1 MDVTDVF
8 EPLQA
13 TDPAE
18 VAGYRLAAR
27 LGAGGMGRV
36 YLSHTEDGRA
46 VAVKVVRPELA
57 DDPDFRRR
65 FGREVRAARRVR
77 GTYTAELIDADAEG
91 APPWLATLYV
101 PGPSLAQAVARQGP
115 LPAPALLSL
124 MAGMAEALQAI
135 HAEGIVH
142 RDLKPSNVLLAA
154 DGPRVIDFG
163 IALATDG
170 TSYTTTGHPIGT
182 PSYMAPEQA
191 SGEGAT
197 AASDVFALAQTAA
210 FAALGKPLY
219 GDGPGV
225 YVLYRIIH
233 SEPDLTLL
241 PEALRP
247 LFARCL
253 ATDPAERPAP
263 AEIAEWCRERL
274 AAEADADGAHAVW
287 REITGPEVT
296 VPAPVPESTLVRS
309 DPWAAPPPR
318 PADPAE
324 RGARRRR
331 VALVSAVGVVSA
343 LLVLGLAWRAMG
355 PMGGGE
361 HRNDA
366 GASESATPSSGARKT
381 TPESQGPSSEGEAA
395 EALTAPSPSPSPREP
410 QAEPYAPIS
419 VDAKHSIDLANPY
432 KKLDGDSGDIRFS
445 CKSTGCELTSDTS
458 VFMPMSGKAG
468 ATLDECRLFLPHSKI
483 RSLPLAGSASG
494 SEICVMNDSGDIAL
508 YVITT
513 KSTAIP
519 DLAFVMG
526 DLTVWRDAL

>member
-1 MDVTDVF
+1 MDATDVF

-13 TDPAE
+13 TDPTE

-36 YLSHTEDGRA
+36 YLSHTEGGRA
-46 VAVKVVRPELA
+46 VAIKVVRPELA
-57 DDPDFRRR
+57 DDPDFRGR

-77 GTYTAELIDADAEG
+77 GAYTAELIDADAE
-91 APPWLATLYV
+91 AATPWLATLYV
-101 PGPSLAQAVARQGP
+101 PGPSLTQAVARQGP
-115 LPAPALLSL
+115 LPVPALLWL

-142 RDLKPSNVLLAA
+142 RDLKPSNVLLAS

-163 IALATDG
+163 IALATDA

-182 PSYMAPEQA
+182 PAYMAPEQA

-233 SEPDLTLL
+233 SAPDLTLL
-241 PEALRP
+241 PEPLRP

-253 ATDPAERPAP
+253 AADPAERPAP
-263 AEIAEWCRERL
+263 AEIVEWCRQRL
-274 AAEADADGAHAVW
+274 GEADGAPAVW
-287 REITGPEVT
+287 GEIGGPET
-296 VPAPVPESTLVRS
+296 EVPAPVPEPTPVRT
-309 DPWAAPPPR
+309 DPWAGPPPV
-318 PADPAE
+318 PVA
-324 RGARRRR
+324 RGSRRRL
-331 VALVSAVGVVSA
+331 VALVSVVGVVSA

-361 HRNDA
+361 HRNNA
-366 GASESATPSSGARKT
+366 GASASVTPSSEVRKG
-381 TPESQGPSSEGEAA
+381 TPESEGSASA
-395 EALTAPSPSPSPREP
+395 DRVADALTEPSASPSPREP
-410 QAEPYAPIS
+410 QAEPYALVT
-419 VDAKHSIDLANPY
+419 VDAKHSVNLADPGEE
-432 KKLDGDSGDIRFS
+432 LDGDTGDIRFS
-445 CKSTGCELTSDTS
+445 CKSVGCELKSDTS
-458 VFMPMSGKAG
+458 VFMPMDDKPGT
-468 ATLDECRLFLPHSKI
+468 TLDECRLFLPHSKI
-483 RSLPLAGSASG
+483 HNLPLANSANG
-494 SEICVMNDSGDIAL
+494 SEICMMNSSGDIAL
-508 YVITT
+508 FVIAT

-519 DLAFVMG
+519 ELAFLLG
-526 DLTVWRDAL
+526 DMTVWRNAA

>member
-46 VAVKVVRPELA
+46 VAIKVVRPELA
-57 DDPDFRRR
+57 DDPDFRGR

-77 GTYTAELIDADAEG
+77 GTYTAELIDADAE
-91 APPWLATLYV
+91 AATPWLATLYI
-101 PGPSLAQAVARQGP
+101 PGPSLTQAVTRSGP
-115 LPAPALLSL
+115 LPVSALLWL

-142 RDLKPSNVLLAA
+142 RDLKPSNVLLAS

-163 IALATDG
+163 IALAADA

-182 PSYMAPEQA
+182 PAYMAPEQA

-241 PEALRP
+241 PEPLRP

-253 ATDPAERPAP
+253 AADPAQRPAP
-263 AEIAEWCRERL
+263 AEIVEWCRQRL
-274 AAEADADGAHAVW
+274 GAEAEADGAPAVW
-287 REITGPEVT
+287 REIGGSEAE
-296 VPAPVPESTLVRS
+296 VPAPVPESTPVRTN
-309 DPWAAPPPR
+309 PWAGPPPV
-318 PADPAE
+318 PVVH
-324 RGARRRR
+324 GARRRR
-331 VALVSAVGVVSA
+331 VALVSGVGVVSA
-343 LLVLGLAWRAMG
+343 LLVLGLAWQAMG

-361 HRNDA
+361 HRATADA
-366 GASESATPSSGARKT
+366 SVSAA
-381 TPESQGPSSEGEAA
+381 PSSEVRKTMPESAGSASA
-395 EALTAPSPSPSPREP
+395 GRIADALTEPSPSPSPREP
-410 QAEPYAPIS
+410 QAEPYTPVM
-419 VDAKHSIDLANPY
+419 VDAKHSVNLANPF
-432 KKLDGDSGDIRFS
+432 KWLNGKQGDIRFS
-445 CKSTGCELTSDTS
+445 CESVGCELKSDTS
-458 VFMPMSGKAG
+458 LFMLMYGKPG
-468 ATLDECRLFLPHSKI
+468 ATLDECRMFLKHSKM
-483 RSLPLAGSASG
+483 RSLPLAAVANG
-494 SEICVMNDSGDIAL
+494 SEICVKNASGDIAL
-508 YVITT
+508 YVIVT
-513 KSTAIP
+513 KSTALP
-519 DLAFVMG
+519 EVAFVTG
-526 DLTVWRDAL
+526 DMTVWRNAA

>member
-77 GTYTAELIDADAEG
+77 GAYTAELIDADAE
-91 APPWLATLYV
+91 AATPWLATLYV
-101 PGPSLAQAVARQGP
+101 PGPSLTQAVARRGP
-115 LPAPALLSL
+115 LPVPALLLL
-124 MAGMAEALQAI
+124 MAGMAEALEAI

-163 IALATDG
+163 IALAADG

-210 FAALGKPLY
+210 YAALGKPLY

-241 PEALRP
+241 PEPLRP

-253 ATDPAERPAP
+253 AVDPAERPAP
-263 AEIAEWCRERL
+263 AEIVEWCRERL
-274 AAEADADGAHAVW
+274 GAESDADGAHAVW
-287 REITGPEVT
+287 REISGPEAT
-296 VPAPVPESTLVRS
+296 VPAPAPESTPVRP
-309 DPWAAPPPR
+309 DPWAAPPPAPVDR
-318 PADPAE
+318 
-324 RGARRRR
+324 RVRRRR

-366 GASESATPSSGARKT
+366 GASESATPSSGARGAMAET
-381 TPESQGPSSEGEAA
+381 ERPSSAGKAA
-395 EALTAPSPSPSPREP
+395 EAPTEPSTSPSPSPREP

-419 VDAKHSIDLANPY
+419 VDAKRSIDLADPS
-432 KKLDGDSGDIRFS
+432 KELDGDSGDIRFS
-445 CKSTGCELTSDTS
+445 CESVGCELKSDTS
-458 VFMPMSGKAG
+458 VFMPMSGNPG
-468 ATLDECRLFLPHSKI
+468 TTLDECRLFLPHSKI
-483 RSLPLAGSASG
+483 HNLPLANQASG

-508 YVITT
+508 FVIVT

-519 DLAFVMG
+519 HLAFLMG
-526 DLTVWRDAL
+526 DLTVWRNAL

>member
-1 MDVTDVF
+1 MDVTNVF

-46 VAVKVVRPELA
+46 VAIKVVRPELA
-57 DDPDFRRR
+57 DDPDFRGR

-77 GTYTAELIDADAEG
+77 GTYTAELIDADAE
-91 APPWLATLYV
+91 AATPWLATLYV
-101 PGPSLAQAVARQGP
+101 PGPSLTQAVTRSGP
-115 LPAPALLSL
+115 LPVSALLWL
-124 MAGMAEALQAI
+124 MVGMAEALQAI

-142 RDLKPSNVLLAA
+142 RDLKPSNVLLAS

-163 IALATDG
+163 IALAADA

-182 PSYMAPEQA
+182 PAYMAPEQA

-241 PEALRP
+241 PEPLRP

-253 ATDPAERPAP
+253 AADPAQRPAP
-263 AEIAEWCRERL
+263 AEIVEWCRQRL
-274 AAEADADGAHAVW
+274 GAEAEADGAPAVW
-287 REITGPEVT
+287 REIGGSEAE
-296 VPAPVPESTLVRS
+296 VPAPVPESTPVRTN
-309 DPWAAPPPR
+309 PWAGPPPV
-318 PADPAE
+318 PVV

-331 VALVSAVGVVSA
+331 VALVSGVGVVSA
-343 LLVLGLAWRAMG
+343 LLVLGLAWQAMG

-361 HRNDA
+361 HRATADA
-366 GASESATPSSGARKT
+366 SMSAAPSGGAQKA
-381 TPESQGPSSEGEAA
+381 TPESGGFSAA
-395 EALTAPSPSPSPREP
+395 GKVAEERTAPSTSPSPREP
-410 QAEPYAPIS
+410 QAEPYPLVT
-419 VDAKHSIDLANPY
+419 VDAKHSLNLADPR
-432 KKLDGDSGDIRFS
+432 KKLDGRTGDIRFGCES
-445 CKSTGCELTSDTS
+445 VGCELKSDTS
-458 VFMPMSGKAG
+458 VFMPMYDKPGT
-468 ATLDECRLFLPHSKI
+468 TLDECRLFLPHSKI
-483 RSLPLAGSASG
+483 HNLPLAASANG
-494 SEICVMNDSGDIAL
+494 SEICMMNSSGDIAL
-508 YVITT
+508 FVIAT
-513 KSTAIP
+513 KSTAMP
-519 DLAFVMG
+519 ELAFLMG
-526 DLTVWRDAL
+526 DLTVWRDAV

>member
-13 TDPAE
+13 NDPAE

-46 VAVKVVRPELA
+46 VAIKVVRPELA

-77 GTYTAELIDADAEG
+77 GAYTAELIDADAE
-91 APPWLATLYV
+91 AATPWLATLYV
-101 PGPSLAQAVARQGP
+101 PGPSLTQAVARQGP
-115 LPAPALLSL
+115 LPVPALLWL

-142 RDLKPSNVLLAA
+142 RDLKPSNVLLAS

-163 IALATDG
+163 IALAADG

-182 PSYMAPEQA
+182 PAYMAPEQA

-210 FAALGKPLY
+210 YAALGKPLY

-241 PEALRP
+241 PEPLRP

-253 ATDPAERPAP
+253 AADPAERPAP
-263 AEIAEWCRERL
+263 AEIVEWCRQRL
-274 AAEADADGAHAVW
+274 GEEAEAGTAPAVW
-287 REITGPEVT
+287 GEIGGPETEVPPPVPEPT
-296 VPAPVPESTLVRS
+296 PVRTDPWAGPPPAPV
-309 DPWAAPPPR
+309 A
-318 PADPAE
+318 
-324 RGARRRR
+324 RGVRRRL

-361 HRNDA
+361 HRAAA
-366 GASESATPSSGARKT
+366 GASASVTPSSGARKT
-381 TPESQGPSSEGEAA
+381 APESAGRVAD
-395 EALTAPSPSPSPREP
+395 ALTEPSVSPSPSEP
-410 QAEPYAPIS
+410 QAEPYAQVTVDTKRS
-419 VDAKHSIDLANPY
+419 VNLANPY
-432 KKLDGDSGDIRFS
+432 KELNGDEGDIRFS
-445 CKSTGCELTSDTS
+445 CKSVGCELNSDTS
-458 VFMPMSGKAG
+458 VFVAMPGKPG
-468 ATLDECRLFLPHSKI
+468 ATLDECRLFLNHSK
-483 RSLPLAGSASG
+483 SHNLPLATSANG
-494 SEICVMNDSGDIAL
+494 SEICVKNASGDIAL
-508 YVITT
+508 FVIAT
-513 KSTAIP
+513 KSTAMP
-519 DLAFVMG
+519 GVAFVLG
-526 DLTVWRDAL
+526 DVTVWRNAA

>member
-13 TDPAE
+13 NDPAE

-36 YLSHTEDGRA
+36 YLSYAEDGRA
-46 VAVKVVRPELA
+46 VAIKVVRPELA
-57 DDPDFRRR
+57 DDPDFRGR
-65 FGREVRAARRVR
+65 FGREIRAARRVR
-77 GTYTAELIDADAEG
+77 GACTAELIDADAEG
-91 APPWLATLYV
+91 TPPWLATLYV
-101 PGPSLAQAVARQGP
+101 PGPSLTQAVARQGP
-115 LPAPALLSL
+115 LPVSALLWL
-124 MAGMAEALQAI
+124 MAGMAEALRAI

-142 RDLKPSNVLLAA
+142 RDLKPSNVLLAS

-163 IALATDG
+163 IALAADA

-182 PSYMAPEQA
+182 PAYMAPEQA

-233 SEPDLTLL
+233 DQPDLTLL
-241 PEALRP
+241 PEPLRP

-253 ATDPAERPAP
+253 AADPAERPAP
-263 AEIAEWCRERL
+263 AEIVEWCRQRL
-274 AAEADADGAHAVW
+274 GEEADADGAPAVW
-287 REITGPEVT
+287 REISGPEVT
-296 VPAPVPESTLVRS
+296 VPAPVPEPTPVRT
-309 DPWAAPPPR
+309 DPWAGPPPV
-318 PADPAE
+318 PVD

-343 LLVLGLAWRAMG
+343 LLVLGLAWQAMG

-361 HRNDA
+361 HRA
-366 GASESATPSSGARKT
+366 GAEASESATRSSGARKT
-381 TPESQGPSSEGEAA
+381 TTESAGSPSAGKVTEER
-395 EALTAPSPSPSPREP
+395 TAPSTSPTPREP
-410 QAEPYAPIS
+410 QAEPYALVT
-419 VDAKHSIDLANPY
+419 VDAKHSLNLADPR
-432 KKLDGDSGDIRFS
+432 KELGGDKGDIRFS
-445 CKSTGCELTSDTS
+445 CESVGCELKSDTS
-458 VFMPMSGKAG
+458 VFMPMDDKPGT
-468 ATLDECRLFLPHSKI
+468 TLDECRLFLPHSKI
-483 RSLPLAGSASG
+483 HNLPLAASANG
-494 SEICVMNDSGDIAL
+494 SEICVMNASGDIAL
-508 YVITT
+508 FVIAT

-519 DLAFVMG
+519 ELAFLQG
-526 DLTVWRDAL
+526 DLTVWRDAV